1 MLAEKGTEPVSPD
14 LPPVV
19 ANGLFTLGAAALTGL
34 IGMITGKHKGR
45 IEGEEKVHADY
56 INAIQGAASH
66 VIEELRDLVSRSEAR
81 EAECVTELGAVK
93 DKQAAYEAQQ
103 SALRAQI
110 EALMSGP
117 VATYNGGGAR

>member
-1 MLAEKGTEPVSPD
+1 MILHHALTP
-14 LPPVV
+14 LPPIVI
-19 ANGLFTLGAAALTGL
+19 NGLFTIGAAAVSGAFSWLG
-34 IGMITGKHKGR
+34 GKHEGKRKGR

-81 EAECVTELGAVK
+81 EAECVTELASVK
-93 DKQAAYEAQQ
+93 AKQAAFDAQQ
-103 SALRAQI
+103 AALRSQI

-117 VATYNGGGAR
+117 VASYGQGGT